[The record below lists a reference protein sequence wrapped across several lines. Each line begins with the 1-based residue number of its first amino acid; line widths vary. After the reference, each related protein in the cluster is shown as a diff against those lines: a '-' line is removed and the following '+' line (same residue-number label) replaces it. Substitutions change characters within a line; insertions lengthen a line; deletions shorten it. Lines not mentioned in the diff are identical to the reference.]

1 MNWTIVTVVLGAV
14 GVTLAVGG
22 IVWRAG
28 RHLATRADLE
38 RFATKVDLERFA
50 TKADLEQFAARV
62 DLKFAT
68 KADLERFATKADL
81 ERFATKAD
89 LERFATKA
97 NLERF
102 ATKADLDVVRAEN
115 EKAHAAITENVLAVA
130 RDVRENRQGIWS
142 VSNDLRQEIRKND
155 ASILAIAEKVALLA
169 GRQAERDAGYRPP
182 AGGAEVLPPAD
193 RS

>member
-38 RFATKVDLERFA
+38 RFATKADLERFA
-50 TKADLEQFAARV
+50 TKADLERFAARV

-68 KADLERFATKADL
+68 KADLEQFPTKADL

-89 LERFATKA
+89 
-97 NLERF
+97 LERF

-130 RDVRENRQGIWS
+130 RDVRENRQSIWS

-182 AGGAEVLPPAD
+182 ASRAEVPPPAD